1 MLSKNFQFSD
11 ENKLP
16 KYYFTDTENNA
27 VLCKGR
33 ATVVPDVKDY
43 IAKAH
48 E

>member
-1 MLSKNFQFSD
+1 MLSKDFQFPD

-33 ATVVPDVKDY
+33 ATVILDVKDY
-43 IAKAH
+43 IAKAND
-48 E
+48 